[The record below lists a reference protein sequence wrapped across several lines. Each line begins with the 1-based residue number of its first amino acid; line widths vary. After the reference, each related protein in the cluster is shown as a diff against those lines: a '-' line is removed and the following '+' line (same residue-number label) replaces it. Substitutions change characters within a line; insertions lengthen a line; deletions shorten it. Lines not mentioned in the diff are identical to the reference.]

1 MKENFKAFLPIM
13 TGSSDII
20 VSIGSSITKKLIDI
34 GQLTIGIDLIVLY
47 LMVLLVIQIPNL

>member
-13 TGSSDII
+13 TGS
-20 VSIGSSITKKLIDI
+20 SSITKKLIDI